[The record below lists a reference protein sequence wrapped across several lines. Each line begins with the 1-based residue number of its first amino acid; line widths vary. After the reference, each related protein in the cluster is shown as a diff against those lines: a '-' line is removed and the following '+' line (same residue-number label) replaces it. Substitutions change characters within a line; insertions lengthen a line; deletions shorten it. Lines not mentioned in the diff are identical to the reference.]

1 MTSVGSAASESRRS
15 SGFPAN
21 ESFLSRPIALDSSS
35 FAAVR
40 STFTNPITRE
50 DPGLLQECAAVVIQ
64 CACRKHLA
72 VKEYKKRKR
81 VRDSSRR
88 GSGVSGVAESFT
100 IAVPSIE
107 YADGEESLLNQAAA
121 TVIQTKTRQYQARK
135 RVNKLKDEK
144 KKAFE
149 HELQE
154 SLETAAAITV
164 QSAQRRY
171 VATKV
176 AKEKRRTS
184 VDAQTKGDTP
194 GDRNSAEP
202 GPGDKQR
209 SPEPA
214 PSTTDGAAGN
224 GESPRQSTSPQHSD
238 EPTRAHFSKRRQ
250 NRVGDTSVTGSISAT
265 STGSDSHHH
274 SPEADRHATSDG
286 GAGGEDRSSGSSSS
300 SSGYGLSTLFY
311 NATAV
316 LLDRKAFVKSLWGV
330 RILHAVAMDC
340 KSRTFLPQ
348 LEVSRWVQGPLSSVI
363 PVSELQLAPNEPHT
377 VAHNGPSALGS
388 SPSSNRPTSA
398 TRLAP
403 LDKSP
408 SRLGSAN
415 KTHNQPDPLP
425 PPRPTSANR
434 THLPPVEG
442 RSSK

>member
-40 STFTNPITRE
+40 STFMNPITRE

-135 RVNKLKDEK
+135 RVDKLKDEK
-144 KKAFE
+144 KKSFE
-149 HELQE
+149 NELQQ

-176 AKEKRRTS
+176 AKAKRRTS
-184 VDAQTKGDTP
+184 VDADTKGDTP
-194 GDRNSAEP
+194 
-202 GPGDKQR
+202 DKKR

-214 PSTTDGAAGN
+214 PSTTEGATGN

-274 SPEADRHATSDG
+274 SPEADRHAAGDG
-286 GAGGEDRSSGSSSS
+286 GAGGEGRSSVSS

-377 VAHNGPSALGS
+377 VAHNGPSALAS

-403 LDKSP
+403 LEKSP
-408 SRLGSAN
+408 SRPGSAN